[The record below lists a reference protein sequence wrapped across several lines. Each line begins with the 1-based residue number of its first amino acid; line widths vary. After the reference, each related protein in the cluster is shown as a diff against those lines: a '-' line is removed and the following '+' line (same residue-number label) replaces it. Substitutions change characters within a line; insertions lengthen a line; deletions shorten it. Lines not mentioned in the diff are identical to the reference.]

1 MAEEKATRSVSVKD
15 ATVTLEVSDGTQ
27 MNAYVARPSEGDIHP
42 GLLVFQE
49 AFGVNAH
56 IRDVTRRFAAQGFV
70 AIAPELFHRTA
81 PPGFE
86 GSYSDFATV
95 APHMKA
101 VTVDGATA
109 DAQAAFGWLKMQPDL
124 SPNDI
129 SSIGYCMGGRISYL
143 ANSVLPLKRAIS
155 YYGGNIAP
163 ALLDR
168 AASLHGPMLF
178 FWGGLDKH
186 IPPEQREQVVDALKQ
201 SGKKYVNVEISD
213 ADHAFFCDARPAYN
227 ARAAQLAWVLT
238 LEFLK

>member
-1 MAEEKATRSVSVKD
+1 MTEEKAALSVKD
-15 ATVTLEVSDGTQ
+15 VTVTLEVRDGTQ
-27 MNAYVARPSEGDIHP
+27 MNAYVASPGESGSYP

-81 PPGFE
+81 PAGFE
-86 GSYSDFATV
+86 GAYSDFASV
-95 APHMKA
+95 MPHMKA
-101 VTVDGATA
+101 VTNEGAIA
-109 DAQAAFGWLKMQPDL
+109 DSQAAFDWLRVQTDV
-124 SPNDI
+124 SYGDI
-129 SSIGYCMGGRISYL
+129 SSIGYCMGGRISLL
-143 ANSVLPLKRAIS
+143 ANSALPLRRAVS
-155 YYGGNIAP
+155 YYGGNISP

-168 AASLHGPMLF
+168 ASMLHGPMLF

-186 IPPEQREQVVDALKQ
+186 IPPEQREQVIDALKQ
-201 SGKKYVNVEISD
+201 NGKKYVNVEISD

-227 ARAAQLAWVLT
+227 ARASQLAWVMT

>member
-1 MAEEKATRSVSVKD
+1 MSDEKAMLRVKD
-15 ATVTLEVSDGTQ
+15 ATVTLEVRDGTQ
-27 MNAYVARPSEGDIHP
+27 MNAYVARPSEGDTHP

-49 AFGVNAH
+49 AYGVNEH

-81 PPGFE
+81 PRGFE
-86 GSYSDFATV
+86 GSYSDFAGV
-95 APHMKA
+95 MPHMKA
-101 VTVDGATA
+101 VTPEDAIA
-109 DAQAAFGWLKMQPDL
+109 DAQAAFDWLRVQTDV

-129 SSIGYCMGGRISYL
+129 SSIGYCMGGRISFL
-143 ANSVLPLKRAIS
+143 ANSALPLKAAIS

-168 AASLHGPMLF
+168 ASMLHGPMLF
-178 FWGGLDKH
+178 FWGGMDKH
-186 IPPEQREQVVDALKQ
+186 IPPEQREQVIDALKQ
-201 SGKKYVNVEISD
+201 NGKKYVNVEISD

-227 ARAAQLAWVLT
+227 ARASQLAWALT